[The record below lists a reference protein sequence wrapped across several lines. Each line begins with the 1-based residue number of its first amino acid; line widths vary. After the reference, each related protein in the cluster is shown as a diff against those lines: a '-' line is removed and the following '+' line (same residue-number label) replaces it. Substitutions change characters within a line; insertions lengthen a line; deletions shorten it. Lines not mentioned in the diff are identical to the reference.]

1 MHRLP
6 GLDLLRAWAIV
17 WVMLF
22 HAAYLVG
29 GMGEGLAWLGKDGWM
44 GVDLFFVLSGY
55 LIGYPLLAS
64 LHRGEPLAWLA
75 FYRRRAFRILPAFLV
90 VLGVYAAWPAAREA
104 PGLAPA
110 WQFLS
115 FTLNLMIDYE
125 HDKAFSHAWSL
136 CVEEHFYLL
145 FPWLAWWLARRPSL
159 GKALAVGLGVVAFG
173 MAVRGYVWLHDMA
186 PVRDQDGPTFGLR
199 FVEGIY
205 YPTWARLD
213 GLLAG
218 VALAALRMGRPV
230 AWTRLQRHAGL
241 VLAAGVGLFAL
252 AVWLFGD
259 RLGFWPSVLG
269 YPLLSLSLA
278 LCVGAATAM
287 PSRVAVPGMGWL
299 ARVSYSLYLSHKL
312 ALHAVAMWW
321 VRPWQIHG
329 WVAFGAYAIGV
340 LAVGASLYYAVE
352 RPFLRWRERIDARR
366 AHARITLPL
375 AVPDSP

>member
-1 MHRLP
+1 MNRLP
-6 GLDLLRAWAIV
+6 GLDLLRAWAIA

-22 HAAYLVG
+22 HSYVVG
-29 GMGEGLAWLGKDGWM
+29 GLGEHWAWFGNDGWI

-64 LHRGEPLAWLA
+64 QARGEPLAWRA
-75 FYRRRAFRILPAFLV
+75 FYRRRALRILPAFLA
-90 VLGVYAAWPAAREA
+90 VLAVYVAWPALREA

-115 FTLNLMIDYE
+115 FTLNLLIDYE

-159 GKALAVGLGVVAFG
+159 GRALAVGLAVVLLG
-173 MAVRGYVWLHDMA
+173 MAARGYVWLHAMA
-186 PVRDQDGPTFGLR
+186 PVREVPGPAFGLR

-218 VALAALRMGRPV
+218 VALAALRVGRPL
-230 AWTRLQRHAGL
+230 AWAWLQRHAGA
-241 VLAAGVGLFAL
+241 VLAAGLGLFAL
-252 AVWLFGD
+252 ALWLFRE
-259 RLGFWPSVLG
+259 RLGFWPSVVG
-269 YPLLSLSLA
+269 YPLLSLALA
-278 LCVGAATAM
+278 LCVGAATAL
-287 PSRVAVPGMGWL
+287 PARWAVPGAGWL

-312 ALHAVAMWW
+312 ALHAVATYA
-321 VRPWQIHG
+321 VAPWQLHG
-329 WVAFGAYAIGV
+329 LAAFALYAVGV
-340 LAVGASLYYAVE
+340 LAVGAALYYAVE
-352 RPFLRWRERIDARR
+352 RPFLRWRDR
-366 AHARITLPL
+366 APAAVE
-375 AVPDSP
+375 AVPAGP